1 MTAIPCHTYDC
12 SSQRTRWKRKAKPSP
27 APPLQSYSLAPKES
41 RVIDTNTNS
50 LLALLHAERLHS
62 SPRLSTCSTKHLH
75 AEPPPSVSS
84 SSAVRR
90 DTSTALS
97 AGKAHCSE
105 AAQPHKIRKQENIPG
120 QFPAPWSPNPSQVK
134 GS

>member
-1 MTAIPCHTYDC
+1 M
-12 SSQRTRWKRKAKPSP
+12 
-27 APPLQSYSLAPKES
+27 
-41 RVIDTNTNS
+41 IDTNTNS
-50 LLALLHAERLHS
+50 LLALLHAERLRS

-75 AEPPPSVSS
+75 AEPPLSVSS

-97 AGKAHCSE
+97 AGEAHCSE
-105 AAQPHKIRKQENIPG
+105 AAQPHKIREQENLPG